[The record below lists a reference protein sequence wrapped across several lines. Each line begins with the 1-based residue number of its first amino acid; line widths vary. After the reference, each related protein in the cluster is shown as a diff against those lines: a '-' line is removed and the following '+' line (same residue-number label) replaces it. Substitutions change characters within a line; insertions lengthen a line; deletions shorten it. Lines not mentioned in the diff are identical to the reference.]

1 VFPTHAPEKLES
13 PMLYDNEVTQI
24 KRDADDIMHFSLWL
38 VSPEQP
44 WHPLSA
50 LVLITAKKQRL
61 R

>member
-1 VFPTHAPEKLES
+1 
-13 PMLYDNEVTQI
+13 MLYDNEVTQI

-50 LVLITAKKQRL
+50 LVIITAKKQRL